1 MPVTVEVPVD
11 KWAGKV
17 LEVVLGATAAEGGS
31 RTSTVVVGG
40 ESTLP
45 FLTFEGAIPN
55 APIVAVEV
63 QDVEPTDW
71 SPVLLEA
78 WGAAV
83 KDPVAWAQK
92 AVELGAKVIA
102 LKLRSADPDGQNASP
117 AEAAATVK
125 KVLAAVG
132 VPLIVYG
139 PGQPEKDNDV
149 LVAVA
154 EATAGERLALGI
166 CEQSNYRTI
175 VAACLGNGHIAVA
188 RAPIDVNMQKQLNIL
203 IGDMGLPLDRILM
216 DPTTGGLG
224 YGIEYTYSVMERLR
238 YGALQGDRMT
248 QLPMINTVGE
258 EAWRQKEAKASEGV
272 PEVWGDVATRGVAWE
287 VLTATSMLEAGSDI
301 VVLRHPQS
309 VGTINGV
316 IAKLMGNPA

>member
-1 MPVTVEVPVD
+1 M
-11 KWAGKV
+11 
-17 LEVVLGATAAEGGS
+17 
-31 RTSTVVVGG
+31 
-40 ESTLP
+40 
-45 FLTFEGAIPN
+45 
-55 APIVAVEV
+55 
-63 QDVEPTDW
+63 
-71 SPVLLEA
+71 
-78 WGAAV
+78 
-83 KDPVAWAQK
+83 
-92 AVELGAKVIA
+92 
-102 LKLRSADPDGQNASP
+102 
-117 AEAAATVK
+117 
-125 KVLAAVG
+125 
-132 VPLIVYG
+132 G

-203 IGDMGLPLDRILM
+203 ISDMGLPLDRILM

-258 EAWRQKEAKASEGV
+258 EAWRQKEAKAAEGV

-309 VGTINGV
+309 VDIVNGV

>member
-1 MPVTVEVPVD
+1 MT
-11 KWAGKV
+11 
-17 LEVVLGATAAEGGS
+17 
-31 RTSTVVVGG
+31 
-40 ESTLP
+40 
-45 FLTFEGAIPN
+45 N
-55 APIVAVEV
+55 
-63 QDVEPTDW
+63 
-71 SPVLLEA
+71 
-78 WGAAV
+78 
-83 KDPVAWAQK
+83 DPVAWAQK

-102 LKLRSADPDGQNASP
+102 LKLRSADPDGKNTSP
-117 AEAAATVK
+117 AEAAVVVK
-125 KVLAAVG
+125 NVLAAVS

-175 VAACLGNGHIAVA
+175 VAACLGNGHVAIA

-203 IGDMGLPLDRILM
+203 ISDMGLPLERVLM

-248 QLPMINTVGE
+248 QLPMMNTVGE
-258 EAWRQKEAKASEGV
+258 EAWRQKEAKAAEGV
-272 PEVWGDVATRGVAWE
+272 PEAWGEVSSRGVAWE

-309 VGTINGV
+309 IAIVNGV
-316 IAKLMGNPA
+316 IAKLMGAQAQ